1 MIDNI
6 IKIKNK
12 ITKKRDE
19 LNNAI
24 NDELDKNIIYQHSIE
39 LDMLVAEYLKNIKQ
53 QEQYEKY
60 KDILNKE
67 FKDEILE
74 RIREDVRDK
83 IKDMSDTELEYYC
96 NNIYIYACLKVNNIN
111 DNEIIKQLMYRN
123 IIIEEDS
130 EKSKIEAVN
139 LPIEFNNYIVNKYC
153 KIIKCKL

>member
-1 MIDNI
+1 M
-6 IKIKNK
+6 
-12 ITKKRDE
+12 
-19 LNNAI
+19 
-24 NDELDKNIIYQHSIE
+24 
-39 LDMLVAEYLKNIKQ
+39 
-53 QEQYEKY
+53 
-60 KDILNKE
+60 
-67 FKDEILE
+67 
-74 RIREDVRDK
+74 RDK